1 MDNRNGN
8 RNGDYHKNTLLK
20 RFLVQ
25 LLVFMMIFG
34 MMPGQSMMAYALPDD
49 TAAATESAGLQEGQ
63 SDVTDTQG
71 SGGQEEQQDDA
82 VTPDPDTGG
91 DKAAAGGETPAVQP
105 QGQTNGNTTDSR
117 QKAAEETPAAEENT
131 QPQGGLLGASDSPAA
146 EQAEKNYGENGSAKT
161 FKVTLTDDKDE
172 AYAGDQISYNVD
184 VSMWAAAT
192 YPYDGQNQEVMFDK
206 WENIT
211 ILLDLPDNVVITGI
225 KQNNIGTYRLV
236 DEATNTW
243 AIDLSKTSRDATNSN
258 SIIFDVN
265 TLITGNGALADG
277 TVLDKAEVTV
287 SADFNV
293 RIDEE
298 GNTKKYSKTVT
309 DDTET
314 IQLGTPDSWVL
325 AKSPYESPKNYTIN
339 ADGTVTIHYLIEY
352 GLNVNDVPVK
362 DPNVYTRTGRVP
374 FAKELKLT
382 DVPELTLHN
391 GDKITADSITVTPA
405 KTGYVYKDGR
415 SADKDG
421 QPEAITVTGGTPVDL
436 PYAVVGTN
444 TKNVDVNAP
453 AYSEYKVDMTYDY
466 DKFMVWFYENA
477 DKTEADSK
485 NTATIKYQL
494 LGQTDEKETND
505 DGETTIPGYIEPGE
519 IEIDK
524 YIVNYDNAQKKLYSK
539 ANGYTSSSIISGP
552 ATYEI
557 FESDGTTPAKIYYK
571 SLGKY
576 HEHSSNTL
584 TIDPAEAESFTN
596 GIDGKISFYVKAG
609 TYVIKETSAPANTK
623 IAKEDGDAK
632 TITVNEKGKAIAIFD
647 NKEQLG
653 EINVHKQDESENPV
667 DGAVIGLYEDEA
679 HRVPVKDES
688 GNALTKTTDNSGNAT
703 FTRLVPGTYYLY
715 EISAPDGYIKSEEVK
730 TVQVTAGNTTDAPIK
745 IVNESN
751 RKVIRLQKNYST
763 VSNPISPLPVTSDYA
778 KFKNAF
784 TLQQTI
790 DGDVWTDKGTY
801 SIDDKGTTSV
811 QVDELSPDGYK
822 YRYRFVET
830 IPAGY
835 FDRDGN
841 PGDGNHKAY
850 SSVITPA
857 DGDALIEMLN
867 IKGGSIELTK
877 NKVSVNA
884 STGAYEPLKQSGK
897 TFKLYRVA
905 EGSNAAEE
913 VAEATTDSNGK
924 ITYSN
929 LVSVNSSNKIYKY
942 YVVEQETEEGYE
954 WITDS
959 EITIGGKRT
968 PALEI
973 GSFTTQSGNVLTKTT
988 YNIQQDIVIGIIKKD
1003 KLRGTQLKGAKFE
1016 VSGGGTT
1023 KEITSDTKKATLEIK
1038 LGENYTIKETSVPAG
1053 YYLDAAQQSINTT
1066 GWKVGRKADG
1076 SYAVFKADGTE
1087 VTADDLT
1094 FTFEDTPYQQIRLT
1108 KKVKDLKKP
1117 DADPVN
1123 LNGVTFSVYV
1133 KEGNNFVPYKVNG
1146 TAVTIKAD
1154 HSQTVVLPEGDYYLH
1169 EDTKLNSVVYP
1180 DDHPEKYTGKGEVAD
1195 GKFYFGKYTV
1205 NKPSTKGDI
1214 LWDVDVINISNTGD
1228 LKVNKVL
1235 YDKNNVPAKS
1245 HGGFRMQL
1253 FTLGEDGT
1261 TLTPVKVGNKNLT
1274 AVTKDNGDAVFNDLP
1289 VYDSK
1294 GQLINYVVKEVYTG
1308 EQADLYYTDDFTSD
1322 KSPQTLSLDSPEPV
1336 DAGKVINHQYMSVD
1350 VVKKYY
1356 DAREYE
1362 LTGLKYE
1369 LEGATIALY
1378 RNNGDGTYT
1387 YIGTEQTDKKGQA
1400 AFGKL
1405 EYSADG
1411 FVAIE
1416 VSVPDRPEFKYMVP
1430 VEGDYLKPEAGGK
1443 LPETLTE
1450 DQVKKLSRAALVST
1464 TDPQYTSLI
1473 ENVIP
1478 WTQIHVTK
1486 WDDNKTK
1493 KLDGANFTLYKQVL
1507 DEGTTGGELTFDAAN
1522 CTVVGEYTSGTWI
1535 HNDTAQEGEFQT
1547 DVLENADNIVYWLV
1561 ETKAPTGY
1569 QIIPTENYVLFTA
1582 EGTTYTN
1589 KTSGK
1594 VYTQESGEVGLKKNA
1609 INYHDVI
1616 DHKLTGPGEG
1626 TENWAYI
1633 EFTKWMQ
1640 KESTAGKSTLE
1651 RTDFTLMP
1659 NATFELYAV
1668 NASDHNKVI
1677 LLDTITTGDENDV
1690 EPSSVT
1696 TGYGVSRSLD
1706 AWAIFDEIEKK
1717 YPDQL
1722 DDIITYKSA
1731 EDSGYDVTYPYVVGP
1746 DGKPVEDAQGNR
1758 KRIKGTFT
1766 LNAVLIEKNASSKYA
1781 LDLHDHNLQITFVP
1795 SDLSLGN
1802 SKYAVIDITDT
1813 NAALCDENEARRSSY
1828 TENISASMAI
1838 VDYLSTDNSVVL
1850 RHFGYDPELVGY
1862 EMMHADLEAK
1872 HEDNPGLFVSKK
1884 VTYKLEKYN
1893 AATKAWEAWS
1903 PTENKKLP
1911 SGTGTFETDGNGYH
1925 FDKGLDP
1932 GDYRVIMTIPA
1943 AGYEN
1948 FYPDANTAFKFTV
1961 VTTGRTQVFTTY
1973 SPEKPDVTIEKVD
1986 LNGRTVSAAATFSL
2000 KSKSGT
2006 SYSQTA
2012 STSDGKAVFKDL
2024 PADTT
2029 FTLSETAAPS
2039 GYTNAYF
2046 AKLFSKQ
2053 YPDYAKLVDGSG
2065 YALSYTTKVENGE
2078 KYIVKKEYKDAF
2090 SLKVPN
2096 TETVKLKLIKKD
2108 AQDAEK
2114 FLSGAQFKI
2123 YYLAFDRVSGSYT
2136 VPAYV
2141 ADGSWTD
2148 LGTVTA
2154 GTDGTITKSDLK
2166 PGVYYVIETKAPD
2179 HYDLDPEGK
2188 TIVMTGGLDLTIAK
2202 SDKYMVN
2209 TVSGGTGEL
2218 EFKDMPKVKMT
2229 VNKKVELGSL
2239 DPRDYSFTF
2248 SLLDSEGKTIAG
2260 DPAKASKTGA
2270 TVTSAVF
2277 KDLSQGKKYYLKEA
2291 PAAGYHQIDTVMVGN
2306 NAVSPQTTGKFKGY
2320 YEIEIPTDGSNV
2332 TVTVSNILLEAKVRI
2347 FKYDGEDGSGLTG
2360 ASFEV
2365 LKSDKKT
2372 VVSKASIT
2380 DNGDG
2385 SYTAVI
2391 PLEGTAPA
2399 DFYIRETKAPDN
2411 YTIDENNK
2419 DILVRDLK
2427 PGDAKRFKFNGTEAT
2442 DNELVLPNFEGIDV
2456 TVLKYGGLPDNTGVD
2471 PLAGAQFQMYF
2482 STDGGNSWS
2491 SWHPAETTGSDGK
2504 ATFQILK
2511 GYDYAVAETNKIK
2524 GFVGLYG
2531 IYKGTTKLETATSTD
2546 GRTLYIL
2553 GHDFV
2558 NGQSYEFKAY
2568 NIPYLK
2574 LIVEKEDISGTVED
2588 PNVEFH
2594 VYEVPNDTPTTLTDE
2609 QISDLAA
2616 ASKVFIENK
2625 TKNSTYTNEEF
2636 IRPGKTYL
2644 AVEDRAIDTKSEF
2657 DDYSIIKD
2665 DSRVVTYEVFSV
2677 PETNYKE
2684 EYTVTF
2690 VNNKGDATIGLEKT
2704 VDKEKVDSLT
2714 VKDAELTYTLK
2725 PESTNGYA
2733 LDAYKLTDSG
2743 LTPDPSN
2750 ATLADEWYNI
2760 TEVIVGQGKMDNYLR
2775 GAKTSKDYQIFATV
2789 TFVGFDG
2796 TEYEQTPVNVSQGN
2810 ITVVPTGTSGKNIKS
2825 FYVEYSSPDLL
2836 TDTGYALGQNFSAG
2850 ETVVKATVFK
2860 QEKPDQGVI
2869 TSVKKIR
2876 NDAEVELTYTP
2887 WSSKGVK
2894 EQPVTI
2900 DDDDFAETTVDGA
2913 KAPEIAFHK
2922 DGPDR
2927 DTAVELGSDL
2937 TYKLTVTNISEEEL
2951 YFTDPIIVDLLPRGM
2966 VVDQD
2971 SEFVKVTSKPD
2982 TIAANPV
2989 VTTGYAGESQYV
3001 NIAFTGTVAK
3011 GESIE
3016 VELTAK
3022 VTTAV
3027 TNYGNTMR
3035 NFAFTTSKEVGVAT
3049 SDNVTGAV
3057 IKDDKGLWAGELV
3070 SIATALTCDRER
3082 AEALKT
3088 ALGKQGTYGYLVD
3101 WHENFWVT
3109 DNELV
3114 CVKSE
3119 YGPSDGGVYRT
3130 DKVAVLVNDEKEVSQ
3145 RTMHYRL
3152 TINNESASK
3161 RTNLAVMDILP
3172 VVGDNR
3178 INNTPRGSNWDLYF
3192 DKMGAVTVNGESC
3205 DDYTV
3210 YFYDGD
3216 AKAFDADDITDVITE
3231 AKDGCPSGWSTS
3243 QPAKPTAFIV
3253 AFNYDKTDATEVSDG
3268 KTVVLEGMKTVQIE
3282 YTAVTDYREA
3292 EPLAEIVFTNAANDF
3307 NFGFSTFAPPTTAD
3321 KARPNE
3327 PLGSNVVEVTIA
3339 PPKVKVG
3346 GDVWIDADDNGKQD
3360 DGDQSWYLGFDIV
3373 KQLIKD
3379 LDVDLSTSNLRNFGV
3394 VEETAG
3400 TINETGSDAKNY
3412 GIAHFE
3418 FDDLTSAK
3426 LRNGSTDY
3434 LNWNDGS
3441 AAKLI
3446 GKNPYTYHMNMSYK
3460 GNTFLKTI
3468 NTIDPRGSWIP
3479 GQIPDADQKDDNFNT
3494 LLGGYRT
3501 EQFFLH
3507 QTADPNWDMTKDIG
3521 FNLHR
3526 NLELTKVSR
3535 ADGAPVE
3542 GAQFTIYGPFEHD
3555 TGAKQELDDAHKVAT
3570 VTTDGDGIA
3579 AVDDLFFFKEYVIV
3593 ETKAAKGFGIEGS
3606 SAEGTNIRKLDEGK
3620 WLLSVPDTTSKS
3632 LEDKVIVRDPE
3643 NIDVEVEK
3651 FWDDQE
3657 DMYGTRPGS
3666 IKVMLYTDEACT
3678 VEAKDADGNVVES
3691 KTLSD
3696 ANNWKEKWTDLPR
3709 YKVEKSLLGGE
3720 KETEI
3725 QYYVKETDS
3734 EGEDMKGY
3742 EVVITYDK
3750 DETTGDQSLKITNT
3764 PISTGLEVRKT
3775 WEDTDDLAAAVT
3787 AVTFRV
3793 EQSADGETWTP
3804 AKAHG
3809 EEILLTI
3816 ERKQGEK
3823 MGTAEIEGLP
3833 AYDADDNPLTYRA
3846 VEISITANGE
3856 VIEVKDG
3863 KVGSY
3868 EVTEKHT
3875 PGRDA
3880 SPEKATAT
3888 DLSEISNIMIPT
3900 EFTVEK
3906 SFVEDDFNLNK
3917 DIRSINVMLQR
3928 KSGSSDW
3935 TNAPEGSVDLRSIRG
3950 WKHTWKG
3957 LPKYDPAGNAYMYR
3971 AVEVSYTTKS
3981 GETVEVLYDNTA
3993 QTSGSVGAYRYTSRT
4008 EGDADSGYTTY
4019 IENKPVKGSL
4029 KVNKQWKDAGKATV
4043 PESITVKLSAF
4054 ADGKEIRLSGVTRSV
4069 TLSKANNWSD
4079 STTWANL
4086 PVYTADGVQIS
4097 YQLTESGK
4105 GKYTAEYKINYG
4117 DGVVGEGSG
4126 TTLDVKL
4133 ISNRVVDATF
4143 INKLEPPVKTGDN
4156 TPLVGYLA
4164 LLLTSALCIVLIC
4177 IRRRQKN

>member
-1 MDNRNGN
+1 MDSKNRKKQLWN
-8 RNGDYHKNTLLK
+8 

-25 LLVFMMIFG
+25 LVIFMMVMG
-34 MMPGQSMMAYALPDD
+34 MMPVQLMETYALPDEE
-49 TAAATESAGLQEGQ
+49 AVSVEQSAGQ
-63 SDVTDTQG
+63 DVTQADN
-71 SGGQEEQQDDA
+71 EDKQDSA
-82 VTPDPDTGG
+82 
-91 DKAAAGGETPAVQP
+91 
-105 QGQTNGNTTDSR
+105 GQTDAADQDGSSAEQNNASPEQNNTSPE
-117 QKAAEETPAAEENT
+117 QNSAAPEKETPAANEAPAVKAAGDSSGQTSGES
-131 QPQGGLLGASDSPAA
+131 GGAVKDSGSPAA
-146 EQAEKNYGENGSAKT
+146 EQAEKNYGEGGTAKT
-161 FKVTLTDDKDE
+161 FKVSLTDDKDE
-172 AYAGDQISYNVD
+172 AYAGDQISYNVN

-211 ILLDLPDNVVITGI
+211 ILLDLPENVVITGI
-225 KQNNIGTYRLV
+225 KQNNVGTYHLV

-243 AIDLSKTSRDATNSN
+243 SIDLNKTYRDATNSN

-314 IQLGTPDSWVL
+314 ITLGTPDSWVL

-382 DVPELTLHN
+382 DVPELKLHDGRTIDAN
-391 GDKITADSITVTPA
+391 SITVTPA
-405 KTGYVYKDGR
+405 KTGYVYKDGS
-415 SADKDG
+415 SADQDG
-421 QPEAITVTGGTPVDL
+421 QAKPITVTSGTPVDL

-444 TKNVDVNAP
+444 TKNVDPSAP
-453 AYSEYKVDMTYDY
+453 AYSEYKVDMTYNY
-466 DKFMVWFYENA
+466 DDFMVWFYENA

-485 NTATIKYQL
+485 NTAEIKYQL
-494 LGQTDEKETND
+494 LGQTDEKKTSD

-524 YIVNYDNAQKKLYSK
+524 YIVNYDNAQKKLFSK
-539 ANGYTSSSIISGP
+539 TNGYTSSSIISGP
-552 ATYEI
+552 ATYQI

-596 GIDGKISFYVKAG
+596 GSEGKITFYVKAG

-623 IAKEDGDAK
+623 IATEGGDAK

-653 EINVHKQDESENPV
+653 QISVHKVDDSNNKLPV
-667 DGAVIGLYEDEA
+667 PGAVIGLYEDAA
-679 HRVPVKDES
+679 HTKPVKDES
-688 GNALTKTTDNSGNAT
+688 GAAMTQTTNNSGIAS

-715 EISAPDGYIKSEEVK
+715 EISAPDGYIKSDLVK
-730 TVQVTAGNTTDAPIK
+730 TVEVTAGNTSDAAIEIINK
-745 IVNESN
+745 SN
-751 RKVIRLQKNYST
+751 RTVIRLEKWYST
-763 VSNPISPLPVTSDYA
+763 VSNPTSFDLVTSDYA
-778 KFKNAF
+778 KFRNAF
-784 TLQQTI
+784 KLQRTI
-790 DGDVWTDKGTY
+790 DGVVWTDLGTY
-801 SIDDKGTTSV
+801 SIDNKGTTSV

-822 YRYRFVET
+822 YSYRFVET
-830 IPAGY
+830 IPVGY
-835 FDRDGN
+835 FDMDGHA
-841 PGDGNHKAY
+841 GDAQGNQKAN
-850 SSVITPA
+850 SAVIVPA
-857 DGDALIEMLN
+857 DGEDLIEMRN
-867 IKGGSIELTK
+867 TKGGTIELTK

-884 STGAYEPLKQSGK
+884 STGAYTPQKQSGK
-897 TFKLYRVA
+897 RFKLYRVA
-905 EGSNAAEE
+905 EGSTAAVE
-913 VAEATTDSNGK
+913 VAEATTDANGK
-924 ITYSN
+924 ITYSD
-929 LVSVNSSNKIYKY
+929 LVAMDSSRKIYTY
-942 YVVEQETEEGYE
+942 YVVEQGADEGYE

-959 EITIGGKRT
+959 EINIGGTRT
-968 PALEI
+968 KALRI
-973 GSFTTQSGNVLTKTT
+973 GSFTTQSGNVLTQTT

-1003 KLRGTQLKGAKFE
+1003 KLTGTQLKGAKFE
-1016 VSGGGTT
+1016 VSDGTDT

-1038 LGENYTIKETSVPAG
+1038 LDKNYTITEKSVPAG
-1053 YYLDAAQQSINTT
+1053 YYLDAASQSINTT
-1066 GWKVGRKADG
+1066 GWKVGRKDDG

-1087 VTADDLT
+1087 VTSDDLT
-1094 FTFEDTPYQQIRLT
+1094 FTFEDTPYKKIRLT
-1108 KKVKDLKKP
+1108 KKIKDDGQTDDKATTLS
-1117 DADPVN
+1117 
-1123 LNGVTFSVYV
+1123 GVTFSVYV

-1205 NKPSTKGDI
+1205 TKPTASGDI
-1214 LWDVDVINISNTGD
+1214 LWDVDVINISNKGD

-1235 YDKNNVPAKS
+1235 YDKNNKLAENKAGFTMQVFKADASGNPTGNAIKS
-1245 HGGFRMQL
+1245 A
-1253 FTLGEDGT
+1253 T
-1261 TLTPVKVGNKNLT
+1261 TNAAGVATF
-1274 AVTKDNGDAVFNDLP
+1274 ADLP
-1289 VYDSK
+1289 VYDTNGNEIS
-1294 GQLINYVVKEVYTG
+1294 YVVKEVYTG
-1308 EQADLYYTDDFTSD
+1308 DQADLYYTDNFISD
-1322 KSPQTLSLDSPEPV
+1322 ASPKTLVLADTV
-1336 DAGKVINHQYMSVD
+1336 DAGKVVNHTYLSVD

-1430 VEGDYLKPEAGGK
+1430 VEGDYLKPDATGK
-1443 LPETLTE
+1443 LPETLTQA
-1450 DQVKKLSRAALVST
+1450 QVDELSKAALVST
-1464 TDPQYTSLI
+1464 TDPQYSGVI

-1486 WDDNKTK
+1486 YDNLDRTK
-1493 KLDGANFTLYKQVL
+1493 KLNGANFTLYKQVL
-1507 DEGTTGGELTFDAAN
+1507 PEGTSSGELTFDAAN
-1522 CTVVGEYTSGTWI
+1522 CSVVGEYTSGTWI
-1535 HNDTAQEGEFQT
+1535 HNEEPQTGEFQT
-1547 DVLENADNIVYWLV
+1547 DVLESADNVVYWLV
-1561 ETKAPTGY
+1561 ETKAPSGY
-1569 QIIPTENYVLFTA
+1569 SIIDNYKVVLFPR
-1582 EGTTYTN
+1582 EGTSYTN
-1589 KTSGK
+1589 NSNDGRSTM
-1594 VYTQESGEVGLKKNA
+1594 VYPGGLKDNK
-1609 INYHDVI
+1609 INYFDVYNSPNV
-1616 DHKLTGPGEG
+1616 GPGG
-1626 TENWAYI
+1626 TENWAFI
-1633 EFTKWMQ
+1633 EFNKWRQ
-1640 KESTAGKSTLE
+1640 KESTADKKREDLT
-1651 RTDFTLMP
+1651 RNDFVLMP

-1668 NASDHNKVI
+1668 NASDHNKVL
-1677 LLDTITTGDENDV
+1677 LLDTITTGDENDQFDG
-1690 EPSSVT
+1690 SHT
-1696 TGYGVSRSLD
+1696 TGYGVSRSMD

-1746 DGKPVEDAQGNR
+1746 DGKPVEDAQGHR
-1758 KRIKGTFT
+1758 TRIKGTFT
-1766 LNAVLIEKNASSKYA
+1766 LNAVLIEKSASSKYE
-1781 LDLHDHNLQITFVP
+1781 LDLHDHNLQITFIP
-1795 SDLSLGN
+1795 SSLYLGN
-1802 SKYAVIDITDT
+1802 DKYAVPIITKPGDRGRYSSD
-1813 NAALCDENEARRSSY
+1813 LCDNDERRLDYEDNDSQ
-1828 TENISASMAI
+1828 SMAI

-1850 RHFGYDPELVGY
+1850 RHFGYDPEQTGY
-1862 EMMHADLEAK
+1862 AKFHDDLEAL
-1872 HEDNPGLFVSKK
+1872 HESSPGLFVSKK

-1893 AATKAWEAWS
+1893 PATKAWEAWS

-1932 GDYRVIMTIPA
+1932 GDYRVIMTKPA
-1943 AGYEN
+1943 DGYEN
-1948 FYPDANTAFKFTV
+1948 FYPNANTAFKFTV

-1986 LNGRTVSAAATFSL
+1986 LNGRTVSAAATFRL
-2000 KSKSGT
+2000 VRKAGT
-2006 SYSQTA
+2006 AYDQTA

-2029 FTLSETAAPS
+2029 FTLSETKAPA

-2053 YPDYAKLVDGSG
+2053 YPDYANLVNGTG
-2065 YALSYTTKVENGE
+2065 YALSYTTAVKDGE
-2078 KYIVKKEYKDAF
+2078 KYIVEKEYNKAF

-2108 AQDAEK
+2108 AQNDQK
-2114 FLSGAQFKI
+2114 FLEGAQFKI
-2123 YYLAFDRVSGSYT
+2123 YYLAFDKVSGSYT
-2136 VPAYV
+2136 VPAYPE
-2141 ADGSWTD
+2141 GGTWTD

-2154 GTDGTITKSDLK
+2154 GTDGTITKSGVN
-2166 PGVYYVIETKAPD
+2166 PGVYYVVETKAPD

-2188 TIVMTGGLDLTIAK
+2188 TIVMTGGMDLTVAQ
-2202 SDKYMVN
+2202 SDKYTVN

-2218 EFKDMPKVKMT
+2218 EFKDMPKVNMIVDKD
-2229 VNKKVELGSL
+2229 VELGSL

-2248 SLLDSEGKTIAG
+2248 TLKDSEGKTIAG
-2260 DPAKASKTGA
+2260 DPAKASRSGSTE
-2270 TVTSAVF
+2270 TNAVF
-2277 KDLSQGKKYYLKEA
+2277 KDLSQGKKYYLKEET
-2291 PAAGYHQIDTVMVGN
+2291 AAGYKLDKVMVGN
-2306 NAVSPQTTGKFKGY
+2306 KAVSPETTGDFKGY

-2332 TVTVSNILLEAKVRI
+2332 TVTVSNILLEAKVKI
-2347 FKYDGEDGSGLTG
+2347 FKYDGETGTGLTG

-2365 LKSDKKT
+2365 LKSDGKT
-2372 VVSKASIT
+2372 VVTKASIT

-2391 PLEGTAPA
+2391 PLEGTTAA
-2399 DFYIRETKAPDN
+2399 NFYIRETKAPDGG

-2419 DILVRDLK
+2419 DILVRDLT
-2427 PGDAKRFKFNGTEAT
+2427 PGAYKEYKFNGTEAT
-2442 DNELVLPNFEGIDV
+2442 DNELVLPNFKGIDV

-2471 PLAGAQFQMYF
+2471 PLAGAKFQMYF
-2482 STDGGNSWS
+2482 STDGGNNWS
-2491 SWHPAETTGSDGK
+2491 TWHPAETTGSDGK

-2511 GYDYAVAETNKIK
+2511 GYDYAVAEINDVK
-2524 GFVGLYG
+2524 GYVG
-2531 IYKGTTKLETATSTD
+2531 IYGVYKNNTKLETKTSSD
-2546 GRTLYIL
+2546 GRTLYVL
-2553 GHDFV
+2553 GKDFD
-2558 NGQSYEFKAY
+2558 NGQTYEFKAY

-2574 LIVEKEDISGTVED
+2574 LIVEKEDLSNTVED
-2588 PNVEFH
+2588 PNVDFH
-2594 VYEVPNDTPTTLTDE
+2594 VYEVPDGTPTTLTDE

-2616 ASKVFIENK
+2616 ASKVFIEDK
-2625 TKNSTYTNEEF
+2625 TKDSTYTNEQF

-2644 AVEDRAIDTKSEF
+2644 AVEDHAFDTKGEF
-2657 DDYSIIKD
+2657 DDYSIIRD
-2665 DSRVVTYEVFSV
+2665 DSRVVSYEVFSV
-2677 PETNYKE
+2677 PEKNYEE
-2684 EYTVTF
+2684 EYSVLF
-2690 VNNKGDATIGLEKT
+2690 KNNKGDATIDLEKT

-2760 TEVIVGQGKMDNYLR
+2760 TEVIVGQGLMDKYLR
-2775 GAKTSKDYQIFATV
+2775 GAKTSKDYQIFAAV

-2796 TEYEQTPVNVSQGN
+2796 TEYKQTPVNVSQGN

-2860 QEKPDQGVI
+2860 QEKPDEGVI
-2869 TSVKKIR
+2869 TAVKKII
-2876 NDAEVELTYTP
+2876 NDADVQLTYTP
-2887 WSSKGVK
+2887 WSSTGEK
-2894 EQPVTI
+2894 EKEPVTI
-2900 DDDDFAETTVDGA
+2900 KAEDDAETIVEDT
-2913 KAPEIAFHK
+2913 KAPKIAFSK
-2922 DGPDR
+2922 DGPDP
-2927 DTAVELGSDL
+2927 DTPVELGSEL
-2937 TYKLTVTNISEEEL
+2937 TYKLTVTNVSEEEL
-2951 YFTDPIIVDLLPRGM
+2951 DFTDPIIVDLLPRGLA
-2966 VVDQD
+2966 VDQE
-2971 SEFVKVTSKPD
+2971 SAFVKVASKPD
-2982 TIAANPV
+2982 TIAADPV

-3016 VELTAK
+3016 VELTA
-3022 VTTAV
+3022 TATNAV
-3027 TNYGNTMR
+3027 TNYGNYMR

-3049 SDNVTGAV
+3049 SENVTGAV
-3057 IKDDKGLWAGELV
+3057 IKDDDGLWASELV
-3070 SIATALTCDRER
+3070 SLATGISCDKDR
-3082 AEALKT
+3082 AEALKA
-3088 ALGKQGTYGYLVD
+3088 ALGKQGTYGYLGD

-3130 DKVAVLVNDEKEVSQ
+3130 DKVAVLVNDENDVSQ

-3210 YFYDGD
+3210 YFYDRD
-3216 AKAFDADDITDVITE
+3216 ATAFGADDITDIITE

-3243 QPAKPTAFIV
+3243 KPDKPTAFIV

-3307 NFGFSTFAPPTTAD
+3307 NFGFSTFAPPSTAD
-3321 KARPNE
+3321 KAKPND

-3346 GDVWIDADDNGKQD
+3346 GDVWIDADDNGVQD

-3373 KQLIKD
+3373 KQLIRD

-3418 FDDLTSAK
+3418 FDNLTSAK
-3426 LRNGSTDY
+3426 LRNKSTDY

-3479 GQIPDADQKDDNFNT
+3479 GQIPEADQKDDNFNT

-3526 NLELTKVSR
+3526 SLELTKTSR
-3535 ADGAPVE
+3535 ADGEPVE
-3542 GAQFTIYGPFEHD
+3542 GAEFTIYGPFEHD
-3555 TGAKQELDDAHKVAT
+3555 TGAKQELDDAHKVAS
-3570 VTTDGDGIA
+3570 VTTDKDGKA
-3579 AVDDLFFFKEYVIV
+3579 SKENLLFFKEYVIV
-3593 ETKAAKGFGIEGS
+3593 ETKAAKGFGIEGAI
-3606 SAEGTNIRKLDEGK
+3606 AEGANITKLDEGK
-3620 WLLSVPDTTSKS
+3620 WLLNVPGKSSVSQ
-3632 LEDKVIVRDPE
+3632 EEKVTVRYPE
-3643 NIDVEVEK
+3643 NIEVEVEK
-3651 FWDDQE
+3651 IWNDD
-3657 DMYGTRPGS
+3657 DDAYASRPGS
-3666 IKVMLYTDEACT
+3666 IKVMLYTDEKCT
-3678 VEAKDADGNVVES
+3678 EEAKDADGKTVES
-3691 KTLSD
+3691 KTLSA
-3696 ANNWKEKWTDLPR
+3696 ANGWKDKWTDLPR
-3709 YKVEKSLLGGE
+3709 YKVKKSLLGE
-3720 KETEI
+3720 ETETELT
-3725 QYYVKETDS
+3725 YYVKETDS
-3734 EGEDMKGY
+3734 EGKDLHGY
-3742 EVVITYDK
+3742 EVSITPSR
-3750 DETTGDQSLKITNT
+3750 DETTGNQTLKITNT

-3775 WEDTDDLAAAVT
+3775 WVDTDDAASPVT
-3787 AVTFRV
+3787 AVSFRV
-3793 EQSADGETWTP
+3793 EQSADGEKWTP
-3804 AKAHG
+3804 VKAHG
-3809 EEILLTI
+3809 KDIILTI
-3816 ERKQGEK
+3816 ERKKGEK
-3823 MGTAEIEGLP
+3823 LGTAEIDGLP
-3833 AYDADDNPLTYRA
+3833 AYDADDKPLTYRA
-3846 VEISITANGE
+3846 VEISITVAGKTLE
-3856 VIEVKDG
+3856 VADG
-3863 KVGSY
+3863 KVGCY
-3868 EVTEKHT
+3868 EVSEKHT
-3875 PGRDA
+3875 PGTDA
-3880 SPEKATAT
+3880 SAEKATVT
-3888 DLSEISNIMIPT
+3888 DLSEITNTMIPT
-3900 EFTVEK
+3900 EFSVEK
-3906 SFVEDDFNLNK
+3906 TFSDDKYRLSS
-3917 DIRSINVMLQR
+3917 DITSIKVLLQR
-3928 KSGSSDW
+3928 KSGSGSW
-3935 TNAPEGSVDLRSIRG
+3935 TDVQDYDLKMYAG
-3950 WKHTWKG
+3950 WKHTWTG
-3957 LPKYDPAGNAYMYR
+3957 LPKLDPEGKPYEYR
-3971 AVEVSYTTKS
+3971 AVEVSYTTNK
-3981 GETVEVLYDNTA
+3981 GRTVEVKYSDAEKTA
-3993 QTSGSVGAYRYTSRT
+3993 GTVGPFGYTSRVAGT
-4008 EGDADSGYTTY
+4008 ADVGYTSYLANT
-4019 IENKPVKGSL
+4019 PLVGSL
-4029 KVNKQWKDAGKATV
+4029 RVNKEWKNVSRTKT
-4043 PESITVKLSAF
+4043 PESLTITLKAF
-4054 ADGKEIRLSGVTRSV
+4054 ADGKEIRISGMERSV
-4069 TLSKANNWSD
+4069 TLSKDNNWTD
-4079 STTWANL
+4079 NTTWSGL
-4086 PVYTADGVQIS
+4086 PVYDVNGNRIVYS
-4097 YQLTESGK
+4097 LSESGK
-4105 GKYTAEYKINYG
+4105 ADYKAEYSIVQGGKTEEGDGGSLNVKINT
-4117 DGVVGEGSG
+4117 GSE
-4126 TTLDVKL
+4126 
-4133 ISNRVVDATF
+4133 VDATF
-4143 INKLEPPVKTGDN
+4143 INTYEGPVKTGDSSHL
-4156 TPLVGYLA
+4156 PLYAA
-4164 LLLTSALCIVLIC
+4164 LLTLAAAELLLLIFRK
-4177 IRRRQKN
+4177 RRSM